1 MDRVT
6 PPEFLFLALVVVWPL
21 SVKEKKMSQIF
32 LFNHCCL
39 TGWVS
44 NVLVGPPHPQIVN
57 LTELSL
63 LFCAS
68 DNHSGVGNED
78 GHFDYLGIGDCDR
91 ATVIVMVVIAGS
103 TMGTTVEELK
113 REVGKL
119 KGHILS
125 QVPTNTLKNDRRN
138 SGGTLRQKETNREKK
153 RKREKKIEEERRR
166 EKKREEERRR
176 EK

>member
-21 SVKEKKMSQIF
+21 SVKEKKVSQIF

-44 NVLVGPPHPQIVN
+44 NVLVGPPHTQIVN

-103 TMGTTVEELK
+103 TMGTSVEELK

-125 QVPTNTLKNDRRN
+125 QVPDNTLNNFASSTSFISQGEELMRV
-138 SGGTLRQKETNREKK
+138 KK
-153 RKREKKIEEERRR
+153 ATVSDKSFSFGHFFL
-166 EKKREEERRR
+166 
-176 EK
+176 

>member
-44 NVLVGPPHPQIVN
+44 NVLVGPPHTQIVN

-138 SGGTLRQKETNREKK
+138 SRDTLRQEETKRE
-153 RKREKKIEEERRR
+153 KREKKER
-166 EKKREEERRR
+166 KKRENR
-176 EK
+176 EKEREKERKKGE